1 MALNEARIIEARAAV
16 ARFHQR
22 FPDWEN
28 LTAAHQETLAR
39 RAHLAVER
47 LITRTLTARLKPIR
61 ATVRAMKR
69 SFPTR
74 ARRRDYLFERLGLY
88 EDEILNTS
96 AIPPADLHELPYL
109 TADSEARFEQY
120 PDPVSP
126 EHASE
131 SCVKRAIRLGVPF
144 REILD
149 ATDTAQHTTRGTK
162 RYQAARRHWDAI
174 QDALA
179 EVAEADCPAPAPIVF
194 QGLLRRRSLPSGNHN
209 IIF

>member
-1 MALNEARIIEARAAV
+1 MVLNEARIIEARAAV

-28 LTAAHQETLAR
+28 LIAAHETTLER

-61 ATVRAMKR
+61 ATVRAMKL

-74 ARRRDYLFERLGLY
+74 ARRRAYLFKLLGLY

-109 TADSEARFEQY
+109 TADSETRFEQY

-126 EHASE
+126 DRASE
-131 SCVKRAIRLGVPF
+131 SCVKRAMRLGVPF
-144 REILD
+144 REILA
-149 ATDTAQHTTRGTK
+149 ATDTAQRTTRGTK
-162 RYQAARRHWDAI
+162 RYQAAQRHWDAI
-174 QDALA
+174 QGAQA
-179 EVAEADCPAPAPIVF
+179 EVDAADYPAPAPLVF
-194 QGLLRRRSLPSGNHN
+194 QGLLRRRPLPSGNHN